1 MRDVIIAGGGPAGL
15 SAALML
21 GRQRRSVLVC
31 DDGQPRNAASG
42 AVHGFLSRDGCDPAD
57 LRSIAQD
64 QLRTYDSVER
74 RAVAINTVRSEG
86 GHFVATFAD
95 GSHETSSKLVLATGL
110 VDELPP
116 LDGVRSMWG
125 KSVFPCRF
133 CDGWEVRGRSI
144 AVLSLPE
151 NNAQRIL
158 LLIAALSR
166 LSEDVTW
173 CANGVPVD
181 DFTLQILTSRKI
193 RVRREQIAK
202 LSGRGKQLEQ
212 IVFTEGEPLQ
222 CRSAFI
228 EPPRRQHSDLATQLS
243 CAFLDDGCVA
253 VDDFGRTSV
262 PGVYAVGDM
271 ARRTSMPFPPQVV
284 MAAASGAA
292 AGIGVDVE
300 LLQQTFV
307 T

>member
-1 MRDVIIAGGGPAGL
+1 
-15 SAALML
+15 
-21 GRQRRSVLVC
+21 
-31 DDGQPRNAASG
+31 
-42 AVHGFLSRDGCDPAD
+42 
-57 LRSIAQD
+57 
-64 QLRTYDSVER
+64 
-74 RAVAINTVRSEG
+74 
-86 GHFVATFAD
+86 
-95 GSHETSSKLVLATGL
+95 
-110 VDELPP
+110 
-116 LDGVRSMWG
+116 MWG

-151 NNAQRIL
+151 NNTQRTL
-158 LLIAALSR
+158 STIAALSR

-181 DFTLQILTSRKI
+181 DSTLEILTSRNI
-193 RVRREQIAK
+193 NVRREHIAK
-202 LSGRGKQLEQ
+202 LSGRGEQLEQ
-212 IVFTEGEPLQ
+212 VVFTEGEPLQ
-222 CRSAFI
+222 CRFAFI

-243 CAFLDDGCVA
+243 CTFLDDGCVA

-271 ARRTSMPFPPQVV
+271 ARRTSTPFPPQVV

-307 T
+307 TVVQSVP